1 MTPKYKSAFT
11 VTESGGRQNMYA
23 VEPKT
28 DLIET
33 DYATQAELVNGQLA
47 MVGFVAMIGAYALT
61 GNIIPV
67 YSKPLLFTR
76 SKNNDTRSRK
86 I

>member
-33 DYATQAELVNGQLA
+33 DYATPVS
-47 MVGFVAMIGAYALT
+47 YTHLT
-61 GNIIPV
+61 LPTIV
-67 YSKPLLFTR
+67 
-76 SKNNDTRSRK
+76 DV
-86 I
+86 

>member
-28 DLIET
+28 DLIEI

-47 MVGFVAMIGAYALT
+47 MIGFVAMLGAYALT
-61 GNIIPV
+61 GDIIPGI
-67 YSKPLLFTR
+67 F
-76 SKNNDTRSRK
+76 
-86 I
+86 